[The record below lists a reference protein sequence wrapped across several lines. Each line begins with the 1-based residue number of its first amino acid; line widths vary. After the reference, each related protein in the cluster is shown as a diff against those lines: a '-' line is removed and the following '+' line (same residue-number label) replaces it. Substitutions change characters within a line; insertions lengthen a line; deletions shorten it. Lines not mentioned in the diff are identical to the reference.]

1 MKKESNFCITGKHN
15 DRKPGSMW
23 QHWRRQF

>member
-1 MKKESNFCITGKHN
+1 MKKKVISSITGKHH

>member
-1 MKKESNFCITGKHN
+1 MKKESNFCITGKHH